1 MGCHLW
7 QAQLAL
13 FLCIIHTIFASLSVM
28 GALRFADV
36 RYQTPQIARD
46 DHAVSM
52 SVSNM
57 SFTLYFASPPLS
69 GLRHYCFYHWTQV
82 KAVAYGYRI
91 EVVWLKVDQHS
102 YLAAAL

>member
-13 FLCIIHTIFASLSVM
+13 FLCIIHIIFASLSVM

-46 DHAVSM
+46 DQAVSM
-52 SVSNM
+52 NMFNM
-57 SFTLYFASPPLS
+57 SFTLLLCFTYMRHVLILPL
-69 GLRHYCFYHWTQV
+69 HY
-82 KAVAYGYRI
+82 
-91 EVVWLKVDQHS
+91 
-102 YLAAAL
+102 